1 MEDIDRADLEGPK
14 IDRRTT
20 VKLLGAAG
28 MAGLAGWTG
37 GGDGGDGG
45 DGGSGA
51 GGDGGSDG
59 GSGDGSSGGDG
70 GTETE
75 TAAPSDASRGGSIE
89 AGWAFDAVEL
99 LDPHYVDLY
108 QQITIF
114 SNIFNGIVKINGDG
128 EIVGDLATDW
138 TLPDDTTY
146 EFTLREGVTF
156 HNGDTLDAEAAKW
169 SIERLMG
176 LEDSPHVGKVADVES
191 VEAPDP
197 TTLRINLST
206 PVAPF
211 ISFMTRGP
219 GRAGTIVNRT
229 AVEEDPER
237 YRRYPVGSGPFEL
250 TDRSS
255 GESLTLTAFEDYWE
269 TDSDGNSL
277 PYLDEVTIN
286 LIPEPSTM
294 WSALS
299 TGGIHYADEVPPQN
313 ARQAENMSGVD
324 IAGVSSG
331 EWSCVALLCNDPAS
345 EEWSTR
351 QSFASGNDQPT
362 DRWEGEE
369 IPTTDPQVRRAVAL
383 AIDREE
389 LVQKAYFGYAEPA
402 HSLINPAIAWA
413 YDAQPENAQMHD
425 PERARELLDEAGY
438 TGDPRFSTRIL
449 GTPTDERVM
458 TVLQQQ
464 LSDVGI
470 DVELNVQ
477 QESSYW
483 DNIYLYN
490 HMMAMYGGGGDIDPW
505 MSWWKQLR
513 TPMEQ
518 GSSGAWQKNLY
529 SNEEFDQNLSESYN
543 TPNLEERR
551 EYVKAAEQIFLEDNP
566 FAMTTFPLTPKG
578 SVADL
583 QNVGNQAG
591 LSNFH
596 SAYLEE

>member
-1 MEDIDRADLEGPK
+1 MEDIERADLEGPK

-28 MAGLAGWTG
+28 MTGLAGCTG
-37 GGDGGDGG
+37 GDGSSGGDGG
-45 DGGSGA
+45 DGGSG
-51 GGDGGSDG
+51 DG
-59 GSGDGSSGGDG
+59 GSGDGSSGDG
-70 GTETE
+70 GSETDSP
-75 TAAPSDASRGGSIE
+75 AASDASRGGSIE
-89 AGWAFDAVEL
+89 AGWAFDAVEM
-99 LDPHYVDLY
+99 LDPHYVDVY

-114 SNIFNGIVKINGDG
+114 SNIFSGIVKINRDG
-128 EIVGDLATDW
+128 EIVGDLAEDW
-138 TLPDDTTY
+138 TLPDETTY

-169 SIERLMG
+169 SIERLMS
-176 LEDSPHVGKVADVES
+176 LEDSPHVGKVADIES
-191 VEAPDP
+191 VEAPDA
-197 TTLRINLST
+197 TTLRVNLQA

-211 ISFMTRGP
+211 ITFMTRGP

-229 AVEEDPER
+229 AVEEDAER
-237 YRRYPVGSGPFEL
+237 YRRFPVGSGPFEL

-255 GESLTLTAFEDYWE
+255 GESLTLTAFDDYWE
-269 TDSDGNSL
+269 TDEDGNSL
-277 PYLDEVTIN
+277 PYLEEVTIN

-313 ARQAENMSGVD
+313 AKQSENMSGVD
-324 IAGVSSG
+324 VSGFSSG
-331 EWSCVALLCNDPAS
+331 EWSAIALLCNDPAS
-345 EEWSTR
+345 DEWATR
-351 QSFASGNDQPT
+351 QSYASGNDEPT
-362 DRWEGEE
+362 DRWEGED

-413 YDAQPENAQMHD
+413 YDEQPENAQVYD
-425 PERARELLDEAGY
+425 PERAEELLDEAGY
-438 TGDPRFSTRIL
+438 TGDPRFTTRIL

-458 TVLQQQ
+458 TVIQQQ
-464 LSDVGI
+464 LADVGI

-513 TPMEQ
+513 TPMEE
-518 GSSGAWQKNLY
+518 GSSGAWQKNVY
-529 SNEEFDQNLSESYN
+529 SNEAFDEALSESYN
-543 TPNLEERR
+543 TPNREERR
-551 EYVKAAEQIFLEDNP
+551 QYVKEAEQIFLQDNP

-578 SVADL
+578 RVSAL
-583 QNVGNQAG
+583 MNVGNQAG

-596 SAYLEE
+596 RAYLEE